1 MRVLVIEDE
10 PMMGRVLTRG
20 LKAERWTVELV
31 KDGEEGLERA
41 AKGEY
46 DVIIL
51 DWNLPKLD
59 GVSVLRQLRRRKIHT
74 PILMLTA
81 RSGVSDRV
89 YGLQVGA
96 DDYLVKPFAFRELLA
111 RIQGLLRRPS
121 GFVGKLTVADLELD
135 RGSRTVTRAG
145 TRIMLTPLEYGVLE
159 YLMLNAGRPVTRD
172 MLIEHA
178 WNVDFEG
185 DSHAVD
191 TYINRLREKVD
202 RSFGKQLIRTA
213 IRVGFVLTDQ
223 TDEEEIT
230 SGQSGPA
237 SQVEEKEPEQ

>member
-1 MRVLVIEDE
+1 LRVLVIEDE
-10 PMMGRVLTRG
+10 PMMGRALVRG
-20 LKAERWTVELV
+20 LKAERWTVDLV
-31 KDGEEGLERA
+31 KDGEAGLERA
-41 AKGEY
+41 GEGDY

-89 YGLQVGA
+89 YGLKVGA

-145 TRIMLTPLEYGVLE
+145 TRIALTPLEYGVLE
-159 YLMLNAGRPVTRD
+159 YLMLNAGRPVTRE

-178 WNVDFEG
+178 WNFDFEG

-202 RSFGKQLIRTA
+202 RGFGKPLIRTA
-213 IRVGFVLTDQ
+213 VRVGFVLTDQ
-223 TDEEEIT
+223 AD
-230 SGQSGPA
+230 SPPDQADA
-237 SQVEEKEPEQ
+237 SAQIKEKDSTH